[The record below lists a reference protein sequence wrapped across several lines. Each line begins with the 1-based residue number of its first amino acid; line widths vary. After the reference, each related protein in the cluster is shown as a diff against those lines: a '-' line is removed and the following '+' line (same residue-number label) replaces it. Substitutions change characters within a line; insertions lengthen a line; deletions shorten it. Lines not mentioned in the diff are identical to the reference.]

1 MYPKALIIEDNEDNQ
16 YLESLLLKQSGFSV
30 ITALDGREGIE
41 RARQALPDIIILDIQ
56 MPVMDGY
63 ETVACLKSD
72 PVLRSIPVVGVSS
85 YTLNVER
92 EKALSLGFNGYIEK
106 PIDPDSF
113 VDEIRRFLPLREGD
127 E

>member
-1 MYPKALIIEDNEDNQ
+1 
-16 YLESLLLKQSGFSV
+16 
-30 ITALDGREGIE
+30 
-41 RARQALPDIIILDIQ
+41 